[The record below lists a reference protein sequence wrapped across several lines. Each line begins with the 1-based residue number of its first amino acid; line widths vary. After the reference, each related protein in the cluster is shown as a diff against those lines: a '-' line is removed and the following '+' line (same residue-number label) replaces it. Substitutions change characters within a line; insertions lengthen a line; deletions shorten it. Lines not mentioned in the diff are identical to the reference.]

1 LGGRIRRREA
11 GSAEHGG
18 GGLWMGSAGPWMGSA
33 GLSTSFLFFLFFYL
47 INQGGHQTALENVSL
62 TVTFDLSRF
71 GCSPRKIVLARLG

>member
-1 LGGRIRRREA
+1 MAAAACGWAQRARGWARRAYPRVF
-11 GSAEHGG
+11 S
-18 GGLWMGSAGPWMGSA
+18 
-33 GLSTSFLFFLFFYL
+33 FFLFFYL